1 MYAIFAN
8 ICFGLM
14 FIYGKCRYIY
24 HTIGSDAY
32 SAISG
37 HEIKP
42 FELDIFPTKYGI
54 PKSLKPVS
62 HWLSEYGRSS

>member
-14 FIYGKCRYIY
+14 FVYGKCIGTYT

-37 HEIKP
+37 HEIFSP
-42 FELDIFPTKYGI
+42 
-54 PKSLKPVS
+54 LKTWQFS
-62 HWLSEYGRSS
+62 Y